1 MKPPLVPKIETA
13 FGRIMK
19 ILYDGLIYANQ
30 LAINVRAGGISRYFK
45 NVIDHLPPECVPVL
59 TSPEPFEFCFPSNP
73 RLRCHHPK
81 KTILGSGRLARMA
94 NLFHSTV
101 TEKFQKFDLV
111 HPTYHSLMSGKP
123 MSSYRMPVV
132 LTIHDMIT
140 EHFAAQLD
148 PNGVETARKR
158 EAVQAADAII
168 CVSENTKKDL
178 MEMLR
183 VPAERITVI
192 PLASELS
199 AEMALDSTLVPR
211 KPYVLFVGSRAFYKN
226 FVRLLLAFS
235 KVSTRWP
242 ELRLAVVGAA
252 FNQTENELIHALK
265 LETKIDHLS
274 QLNDQQLAGVYQ
286 NAEAF
291 VYPSLY
297 EGFGIPPLE
306 AMACGTVVIAANS
319 SSIPE
324 VVGDAAILFDPNS
337 TDELVERILAIP
349 SLGGH
354 REDYIQRGRKRAAQ
368 FSWKDTA
375 EQTFQVY
382 RRVVK

>member
-1 MKPPLVPKIETA
+1 
-13 FGRIMK
+13 MK

-59 TSPEPFEFCFPSNP
+59 TSPEPFEFCFPGNP
-73 RLRCHHPK
+73 RLRCYYPPK
-81 KTILGSGRLARMA
+81 RILSSGRLARLA
-94 NLFHSTV
+94 DRFRSTV
-101 TEKFQKFDLV
+101 TNRFGKFDLA

-123 MSSYRMPVV
+123 ISSYRMPVV

-140 EHFAAQLD
+140 ERFAAQLD

-168 CVSENTKKDL
+168 CVSENTRQDL
-178 MEMLR
+178 MDQLR
-183 VPAERITVI
+183 VPAGRITVI
-192 PLASELS
+192 PLASELT
-199 AEMALDSTLVPR
+199 ADMQLDSTRVPQ
-211 KPYVLFVGSRAFYKN
+211 KPYLLFVGSRAFYKN

-235 KVSTRWP
+235 NVSASWP
-242 ELRLAVVGAA
+242 ELRLAVVGAP
-252 FNQTENELIHALK
+252 FNQTEDELIHALK
-265 LETKIDHLS
+265 LKTRVDHLS
-274 QLNDQQLAGVYQ
+274 QLSDPQLAAVYR

-306 AMACGTVVIAANS
+306 AMACGTVVIAAKS

-337 TDELVERILAIP
+337 IGELAERIL
-349 SLGGH
+349 SLPNLGSR
-354 REDYIQRGRKRAAQ
+354 REDYILRGRKRVAL

-375 EQTFQVY
+375 AKTYQVY
-382 RRVVK
+382 QQVVENGD